1 MRVEAILNREA
12 NCRAIEYV
20 LAQGVAAWV
29 KDGVIPPNPELGMA
43 ARVCLPLR
51 LRGELLGFVMV
62 IDANGS
68 VSEGDRMALAQAG
81 ESLIPHLAAEL
92 MDDDATLEPL
102 VADLLGPERELR
114 RAALARAPQ
123 GLADDFSVVS
133 AISLSIRGSQNAD
146 DAALAGM
153 ALRRAMALPPPPGA
167 IRRMGS
173 LRHASAVLLL
183 GSHGPLTLRVMD
195 KHARAMLARARE
207 VSLDR
212 LDVVAGVGPS
222 VEGLAQA
229 FETAEAAEAAARA
242 ARLGL
247 RGPVSSWDDLGVYAP
262 LLRIPAHELR
272 RDILPAELR
281 HLLDVDRVDHL
292 ASTLRAYLDAGCS
305 AQAAADALAIH
316 RTTLYYRL
324 RRVQE
329 LTGLDLSDGRVRVSL
344 HVGLIL
350 LDIMQ
355 ASRSNP

>member
-1 MRVEAILNREA
+1 MEAILNREA
-12 NCRAIEYV
+12 NSRAIEYV
-20 LAQGVAAWV
+20 LAQGVAAWT

-51 LRGELLGFVMV
+51 LRGELLAFVMV

-68 VSEGDRMALAQAG
+68 VSAGDRLALAQAG

-102 VADLLGPERELR
+102 VADLLDPDPERR
-114 RAALARAPQ
+114 RAALAGAPR
-123 GLADDFSVVS
+123 GLGEDFSVVS
-133 AISLSIRGSQNAD
+133 AVSLSVRRSEEAD

-153 ALRRAMALPPPPGA
+153 ALRRAMALPPPPGV

-173 LRHASAVLLL
+173 AHQTSAVLLL
-183 GSHGPLTLRVMD
+183 GSHGPLTARTMSE
-195 KHARAMLARARE
+195 HARAMLARARE
-207 VSLDR
+207 LSLGR
-212 LDVVAGVGPS
+212 LDVVAGLGPS
-222 VEGLAQA
+222 VEGLARA
-229 FETAEAAEAAARA
+229 FQTAEAAEAAARA
-242 ARLGL
+242 ARLGFV
-247 RGPVSSWDDLGVYAP
+247 GPISSWDDLGVYGP
-262 LLRIPAHELR
+262 LMRIPAHQLR

-281 HLLDVDRVDHL
+281 LLLDVDRDDNL

-305 AQAAADALAIH
+305 AQAAAEALAIH

-324 RRVQE
+324 RRVEE

-355 ASRSNP
+355 ASRPNP